1 MSDGDVGINATQPH
15 PARIYDYYLGGKDNF
30 PADRE
35 VGDQILALAP
45 ESRDNA
51 RTNRAFL
58 RRVVRF
64 LAAEAGIRQ
73 FLDIGTGLPTQ
84 GNVHEVVQ
92 AVAPDARVVYVD
104 FDPIVLSHGRALLAG
119 EQVVIVQGDLRDPGS
134 ILEHPE
140 LREVLDFEQPIA
152 LLLVA
157 ILHFIHDR
165 DDPAGILA
173 RLRKA
178 LAPGSYLAISHATGD
193 FDPERMVE
201 ALKIYRGMLVPRSHA
216 EVEGF
221 FEGFDL
227 LDPGLVEVQR
237 WRPDAETKTSPLPVP
252 IYGGVGR
259 LRSASG

>member
-1 MSDGDVGINATQPH
+1 VSDGDVGINATKPH
-15 PARIYDYYLGGKDNF
+15 PARIYDYYLGGKSNF

-35 VGDQILALAP
+35 VADQILALAP

-51 RTNRAFL
+51 QLNRSFL

-64 LAAEAGIRQ
+64 LAGEAGIRQ

-84 GNVHEVVQ
+84 GNVHEVAQ
-92 AVAPDARVVYVD
+92 AVAPDARIVYVD
-104 FDPIVLSHGRALLAG
+104 YDPIVLSHGRALLAG
-119 EQVVIVQGDLRDPGS
+119 EHVTIVQGDLRDPGG
-134 ILEHPE
+134 ILGNPE

-165 DDPAGILA
+165 DDPAAILQ
-173 RLRKA
+173 RLREA
-178 LAPGSYLAISHATGD
+178 LPAGSYLAVSHATGD
-193 FDPERMVE
+193 FDPARTLE
-201 ALKIYRGMLVPRSHA
+201 ALKIYKGMLALRSHA
-216 EVEGF
+216 EIERF

-227 LDPGLVEVQR
+227 LDPGLVEVDR
-237 WRPDAETKTSPLPVP
+237 WRPDAETKASFGLPVP

-259 LRSASG
+259 LR